1 MNKKQMIRNKISIFL
16 MIASILAALLSIANG
31 WNGCEVNA
39 LADTESSEYI
49 LPNSDT
55 DYVTEDELNDLDD
68 EELRYARNEIYA
80 RHGYIFEDKEL
91 NKYFMDKSW
100 YEPTVL
106 SNDFDESKSFN
117 NTERANIK
125 FINKFETG
133 SCPYRTAEGYDNSEQ
148 QTTTEA
154 TTEATTSEEQK
165 IEEIADQADQL
176 TSSKYNDKKKEEIPE
191 FVKYIIGLFVIILTV
206 IQFYV
211 FVDQNIIIGGIGGS
225 IIACVILSFI
235 EVGIVY
241 LILKSILGAILSV
254 FKVLFI
260 IVVIAAVIG
269 GIVIGINIL
278 KDKIKYHKEDE
289 TK

>member
-16 MIASILAALLSIANG
+16 VIASILVTGLSMVNG
-31 WNGCEVNA
+31 WNGYEVNV

-49 LPNSDT
+49 LPDSDT
-55 DYVTEDELNDLDD
+55 DYITEDELNDLDD
-68 EELRYARNEIYA
+68 EELRYATNEIYA

-100 YEPTVL
+100 YEPTIL
-106 SNDFDESKSFN
+106 ANDFDESKVFN
-117 NTERANIK
+117 NIERANIK

-133 SCPYRTAEGYDNSEQ
+133 NCPYRTAEGYDSTE
-148 QTTTEA
+148 QTTTES

-176 TSSKYNDKKKEEIPE
+176 TSSKNDKKKEEIPE
-191 FVKYIIGLFVIILTV
+191 FVKYIIGFFVIILTV

-211 FVDQNIIIGGIGGS
+211 FMNQNIVIGGIGGS
-225 IIACVILSFI
+225 IIACAILSFI

-260 IVVIAAVIG
+260 IVVIVAIIG
-269 GIVIGINIL
+269 GIVIGINVL
-278 KDKIKYHKEDE
+278 KNKVKDHKEDE